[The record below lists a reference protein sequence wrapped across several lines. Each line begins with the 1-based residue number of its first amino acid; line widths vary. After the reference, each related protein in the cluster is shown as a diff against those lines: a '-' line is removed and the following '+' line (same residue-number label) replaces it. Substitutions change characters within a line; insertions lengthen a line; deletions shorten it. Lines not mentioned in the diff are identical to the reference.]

1 MAAIISR
8 ENAEAII
15 REQVIPEVFQHAP
28 EQSAFMALARK
39 MPNMTSNKTRMRVL
53 DVLPMAYWVD
63 GDTGYKQT
71 SNQAW
76 DNVYMT
82 AGELAVIVPI
92 PEAVLSDAEFDI
104 MGEVTP
110 QVTAAIAKKI
120 DEAVIFG
127 NGRPPQWQT
136 DIITR
141 ARQAG
146 NNVAVVQNKDMYDL
160 ILGEGGVFNKVEEFG
175 YPVTGAISSLNM
187 KAKLRGLRTTD
198 GAPIFSQNMQGTTQ
212 YALDGNPMYFPK
224 NGAFDNSVAQLIVG
238 DFSQAVYS
246 IRQDITVKILSEGI
260 IQNPTTKAIEYNLAQ
275 QDMVALRIVFR
286 MGWALPNPVSMLD
299 TDRTSCP
306 FAYLEPATPVTTQTV
321 TFTVKDGAGNDANA
335 IANARV
341 NVSGA
346 MLKTNVSGQ
355 AVFNLR
361 SGSYDV
367 KVTANGFKALTD
379 SVTVASSAVTKNIV
393 LTANS

>member
-1 MAAIISR
+1 MPIITR

-15 REQVIPEVFQHAP
+15 REQVIPEVFQNVP
-28 EQSAFMALARK
+28 EQSTFMALARK
-39 MPNMTSNKTRMRVL
+39 MPNMTSNQTRMRVL

-110 QVTAAIAKKI
+110 RVTEAIAKKV

-127 NGRPPQWQT
+127 NGRPAVWQS

-160 ILGEGGVFNKVEEFG
+160 ILGEGGVFNKVEEYG
-175 YPVTGAISSLNM
+175 YPVTGVISSLNM
-187 KAKLRGLRTTD
+187 KAKLRGLRTND
-198 GAPIFSQNMQGTTQ
+198 GALIFLRICRGQLSMPLTATQ
-212 YALDGNPMYFPK
+212 CIFRKTVHL
-224 NGAFDNSVAQLIVG
+224 
-238 DFSQAVYS
+238 
-246 IRQDITVKILSEGI
+246 ITV
-260 IQNPTTKAIEYNLAQ
+260 
-275 QDMVALRIVFR
+275 
-286 MGWALPNPVSMLD
+286 
-299 TDRTSCP
+299 
-306 FAYLEPATPVTTQTV
+306 
-321 TFTVKDGAGNDANA
+321 
-335 IANARV
+335 
-341 NVSGA
+341 
-346 MLKTNVSGQ
+346 
-355 AVFNLR
+355 
-361 SGSYDV
+361 
-367 KVTANGFKALTD
+367 
-379 SVTVASSAVTKNIV
+379 
-393 LTANS
+393 